1 VFGRYLEV
9 LELNCK
15 HLVFGRY
22 LETLA
27 IEMGIEARAYVIG
40 VRFVIRFDVPKHP
53 VTEAPLS
60 S

>member
-1 VFGRYLEV
+1 
-9 LELNCK
+9 
-15 HLVFGRY
+15 
-22 LETLA
+22 
-27 IEMGIEARAYVIG
+27 MGIGARAYVIG